1 MFYLELLLI
10 FVLTLFLRI
19 SSGNEFTCGK
29 KFIST
34 GLIIGGTFSGRGQWP
49 WMSALY
55 LKSTQS
61 YFCGGNLISV
71 QHVLTA
77 AHCIH
82 PKDTPTRQKS
92 EEIEVLLGKY
102 DLSKNVEAGSARRD
116 VRKIIVHEDWNFLSM
131 SYDADIAILI
141 LNEAVRLTE
150 YITPVCLPTAR
161 VNAPIDSGTIVR

>member
-1 MFYLELLLI
+1 MFNLELLII
-10 FVLTLFLRI
+10 FILTLFLRD
-19 SSGNEFTCGK
+19 SSGNECGK
-29 KFIST
+29 KFVST

-55 LKSTQS
+55 LKPTQS

-82 PKDTPTRQKS
+82 PKDTPTRKKP
-92 EEIEVLLGKY
+92 EEVEVVLGKY
-102 DLSKNVEAGSARRD
+102 DLSNNIEAGSLRGD
-116 VRKIIVHEDWNFLSM
+116 VRQIIVHEDWNFISM

-141 LNEAVRLTE
+141 LNEAVRFTE
-150 YITPVCLPTAR
+150 FITPVCLPTPR
-161 VNAPIDSGTIVR
+161 VNAPIDGGTIVR